1 VNHQSDC
8 GCVESVKCIAHVH
21 GDLDVDLV
29 LDLANSLAL
38 LESADQWSLLAVFFL
53 LLPIIAQLWV
63 WGLAFIFCFAFH
75 FAANLATCMT
85 PHCWRCCFLAAV
97 GHFGIFFN
105 WRPTCNWPMILQLR
119 NALCRMSMID
129 YKSGMSRLL
138 RSFHTFIFHI
148 FFFNEFRL
156 HCVLNFLLWQWFCY
170 LSGLLS
176 LWTANLLIYMPD
188 CSWSFVFDL
197 WVMPDTL

>member
-1 VNHQSDC
+1 MYMGTWMWIWFWIWPTLWLHSNLLTNGHC
-8 GCVESVKCIAHVH
+8 
-21 GDLDVDLV
+21 
-29 LDLANSLAL
+29 SLF
-38 LESADQWSLLAVFFL
+38 FFL

-148 FFFNEFRL
+148 FFL
-156 HCVLNFLLWQWFCY
+156 MNFGCIACWTFCCGNGFVIY
-170 LSGLLS
+170 L
-176 LWTANLLIYMPD
+176 AY
-188 CSWSFVFDL
+188 
-197 WVMPDTL
+197 